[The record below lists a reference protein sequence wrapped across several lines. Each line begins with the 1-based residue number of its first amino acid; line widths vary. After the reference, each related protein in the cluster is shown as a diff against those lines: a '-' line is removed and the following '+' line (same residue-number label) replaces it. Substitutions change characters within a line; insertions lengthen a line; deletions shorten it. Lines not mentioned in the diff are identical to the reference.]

1 MSPLIL
7 YLLGVIYS
15 QREEKHTFFNNIL
28 RFRKRNNF
36 PYLAH
41 ETEDE
46 GWIIRLQRACIR
58 CCGGIKANNCRCLS
72 PECGSETL
80 CCSNRQLKY
89 SVKYSLLSAWE
100 PRKYRI
106 PTSTS
111 AMR

>member
-46 GWIIRLQRACIR
+46 G
-58 CCGGIKANNCRCLS
+58 
-72 PECGSETL
+72 
-80 CCSNRQLKY
+80 
-89 SVKYSLLSAWE
+89 
-100 PRKYRI
+100 
-106 PTSTS
+106 
-111 AMR
+111 